1 MWKKAMNLLEVAD
14 LIERFLEKKPLYRQ
28 EWTDFVD
35 TSQRDPVVNAFRK
48 RCYELDPLVNRP
60 GYPDAEAVS
69 ALRSMIEELHVRS
82 GVLHSGFE
90 DPS

>member
-1 MWKKAMNLLEVAD
+1 MWKKTMNLLEVAE

-35 TSQRDPVVNAFRK
+35 TPQRDPVVNAYRK

-60 GYPDAEAVS
+60 GEPEPEAVS
-69 ALRSMIEELHVRS
+69 ELQTIVQELREQSLAETTSR
-82 GVLHSGFE
+82 
-90 DPS
+90 